1 MIMHIQDTPGLQVVR
16 NQVEVQHL
24 ESEVHSADRALDLH
38 VQHLIQRKLGR
49 RNAVTPPS
57 LPIPKEI
64 SIISSKTIQQEKVL
78 FSLTLYT
85 VTQTFSGKEMD
96 HPRFCYEQL
105 GQSPGHTYKHLS
117 RQLDVLITKS
127 RILCTRFKI
136 QEQYRTITMSEET
149 PWGIE

>member
-78 FSLTLYT
+78 FSLTL
-85 VTQTFSGKEMD
+85 QSLR
-96 HPRFCYEQL
+96 RFRANKWTIQDFAMNMARVL
-105 GQSPGHTYKHLS
+105 ATHINIF
-117 RQLDVLITKS
+117 LDSWMYYTKS